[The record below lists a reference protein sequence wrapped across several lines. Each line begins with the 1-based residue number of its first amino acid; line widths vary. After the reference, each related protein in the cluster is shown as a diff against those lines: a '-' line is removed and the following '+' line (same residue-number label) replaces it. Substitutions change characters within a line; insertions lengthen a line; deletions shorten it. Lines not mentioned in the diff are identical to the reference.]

1 MTEGEITFNLD
12 RFRSSFSLILFY
24 SRGFKRYLLA
34 LVLFSIFLGVMETF
48 QILLL
53 YPILNASLNLEGT
66 GVPLFKPFYNIIQ
79 TTIDLPDF
87 VAFSLLFIL
96 FVFMTFIATITCRLV
111 SFRLTRAVIVK
122 NKGLIFDKLKESD
135 YGYFVENKRG
145 DILYNVTSSPARIKT
160 FLELSTKLFADVT
173 VIITIV
179 GMLFLISPT
188 GVVVLLASGLVFIL
202 SVRMVGNRTSYF
214 LGKSHVTSV
223 SSENKVIDEYVH
235 GIRQIRSANA
245 DDHWKMQYTVAL
257 RKYWDRYVRL
267 KFVEQLPMA
276 FLNMVF
282 FVAIA
287 AVVIILYYIY
297 QEQFFTLIPLIGTFA
312 FSALKV
318 LPRLSDIGISN
329 MQMMDAYPDLER
341 ISEFLNDTRYKTMK
355 NGSITFNNLTSDI
368 IFDNV
373 DFCYYPGHD
382 LIEGLNLTIFKGKIT
397 ALVGLSGSGKS
408 TIISLLLRYYDPA
421 GGRILVNGTDLR
433 EYDIRTFL
441 HKVGYVSQDTFI
453 YNASI
458 SENISFGGEYT
469 DEQII
474 EAAKKAN
481 IHAFI
486 AGLPGRYDTVV
497 GDLGMKLSGGEKQR
511 LAIAR
516 ALVRDPEILVL
527 DEATSNLD
535 NLSEAVVQESIN
547 RVSTTIT
554 TFIVAHRLS
563 TVRKAE
569 MIFVMSGG
577 RIIELGTH
585 EELIIKRGKYYELY
599 QGE

>member
-1 MTEGEITFNLD
+1 
-12 RFRSSFSLILFY
+12 
-24 SRGFKRYLLA
+24 
-34 LVLFSIFLGVMETF
+34 
-48 QILLL
+48 
-53 YPILNASLNLEGT
+53 
-66 GVPLFKPFYNIIQ
+66 
-79 TTIDLPDF
+79 
-87 VAFSLLFIL
+87 
-96 FVFMTFIATITCRLV
+96 
-111 SFRLTRAVIVK
+111 
-122 NKGLIFDKLKESD
+122 
-135 YGYFVENKRG
+135 
-145 DILYNVTSSPARIKT
+145 
-160 FLELSTKLFADVT
+160 
-173 VIITIV
+173 
-179 GMLFLISPT
+179 
-188 GVVVLLASGLVFIL
+188 
-202 SVRMVGNRTSYF
+202 
-214 LGKSHVTSV
+214 
-223 SSENKVIDEYVH
+223 
-235 GIRQIRSANA
+235 
-245 DDHWKMQYTVAL
+245 
-257 RKYWDRYVRL
+257 
-267 KFVEQLPMA
+267 MA
-276 FLNMVF
+276 FLNMIF
-282 FVAIA
+282 FIAIA
-287 AVVIILYYIY
+287 VVVIILYYIH

-318 LPRLSDIGISN
+318 LPRLSDIGSSN

-341 ISEFLNDTRYKTMK
+341 ISEFLNNTHYKTMK
-355 NGSITFNNLTSDI
+355 NGSINFNNLTSDI

-373 DFCYYPGHD
+373 DFRYYPGHD

-397 ALVGLSGSGKS
+397 ALVRLSGSGKS

-421 GGRILVNGTDLR
+421 YGRILINGTDLR

>member
-12 RFRSSFSLILFY
+12 RFRSSFSILLFY
-24 SRGFKRYLLA
+24 SRGFKGYLLA
-34 LVLFSIFLGVMETF
+34 LVFFGIFLGIMETF

-53 YPILNASLNLEGT
+53 YPILNASFNLEDVGI
-66 GVPLFKPFYNIIQ
+66 PFFEPFYNIIR
-79 TTIDLPDF
+79 TTTDLPDV

-96 FVFMTFIATITCRLV
+96 FVFMTFIATITYRLV
-111 SFRLTRAVIVK
+111 SFRLTRAVIVT

-135 YGYFVENKRG
+135 YRYFVENKRG
-145 DILYNVTSSPARIKT
+145 DILYNVTSSPAKIKT

-179 GMLFLISPT
+179 GMLFLISPA

-202 SVRMVGNRTSYF
+202 SVRMVSNRTSYF
-214 LGKSHVTSV
+214 LGKAHVTSV

-245 DDHWKMQYTVAL
+245 DDHWKTQYTDAL

-267 KFVEQLPMA
+267 KFAEQLPMA
-276 FLNMVF
+276 FLNMIF
-282 FVAIA
+282 FIAIA
-287 AVVIILYYIY
+287 VVVIILYYIH

-318 LPRLSDIGISN
+318 LPRLSDIGSSN

-341 ISEFLNDTRYKTMK
+341 ISEFLNNTHYKTMK
-355 NGSITFNNLTSDI
+355 NGSINFNNLTSDI

-373 DFCYYPGHD
+373 DFRYYPGHD

-397 ALVGLSGSGKS
+397 ALVGFSGSGKS

-458 SENISFGGEYT
+458 GENISFGGEYT
-469 DEQII
+469 EEQII

-486 AGLPGRYDTVV
+486 AGLPGGYDTVV

-577 RIIELGTH
+577 RIVELGTH
-585 EELIIKRGKYYELY
+585 EELILKRGKYYELY